1 MTEKQRRKKEW
12 YEKNKQRISKQSK
25 KRYQKNKLKV
35 KERNL
40 KKQYGLTLDDWNNLF
55 LTQHS
60 RCAVCRTDTPEGM
73 GWATDH
79 CHTTGKVR
87 GILCNFCNTG
97 LGLFKDNILVLQE
110 AIKYLEVSRG

>member
-1 MTEKQRRKKEW
+1 MTERQKQKKEW
-12 YEKNKQRISKQSK
+12 YEKNKSRISKQSK
-25 KRYQKNKLKV
+25 KRYQNNKQYV
-35 KERNL
+35 RERTL
-40 KKQYGLTLDDWNNLF
+40 KKLYNLTLEQWQTLLESQFN
-55 LTQHS
+55 
-60 RCAVCRTDTPEGM
+60 RCKICKTDSPGLK

-97 LGLFKDNILVLQE
+97 LGLFKDNILILQE